1 MRRNPAAVVPSDRK
15 RTPALRWLR
24 VELLQLRPS
33 HDDEEADR
41 LSGLRYSVSSST
53 SAGTMQDFSAGHEL
67 VCAQKPENR
76 PAKTQTYREN
86 RPYAIACRRA
96 FRGPVL
102 LERPYNHLLPRP
114 PARRALPKSAPSPRQ
129 VCAKSARSLREA
141 SAKPARSQGEASAKL
156 GRSQRKASAK
166 PARSRREAW
175 ARAGSVMFGDVLSM
189 FGDVSAMFVD
199 VSAMFVGAGPVLRR

>member
-1 MRRNPAAVVPSDRK
+1 M
-15 RTPALRWLR
+15 
-24 VELLQLRPS
+24 
-33 HDDEEADR
+33 
-41 LSGLRYSVSSST
+41 SGLRYSVSSST

-96 FRGPVL
+96 FLGLVL

-129 VCAKSARSLREA
+129 VCAKSAPSPRQVCAKSARSLREA
-141 SAKPARSQGEASAKL
+141 CAKPARSQGEASAKP

-175 ARAGSVMFGDVLSM
+175 ARAGSVMFGDGLSMFGDGLSM

-199 VSAMFVGAGPVLRR
+199 VSAMPGDARAPGQR